1 MKTTDDETLW
11 ISSFD
16 QIRNWFTAKK
26 NKSNKYDSTVTAH
39 TQRSGV
45 QGAKNALKGS
55 RRVHF
60 SEDATE
66 ELAIPTVIKDV
77 QRQAP
82 VPTGGNIRPYHQ
94 SAFEDP
100 SEDGLEYIAHTAAP
114 DAVSEQ
120 QISNDFGFA
129 DLSGPKSPD
138 MRPESADVFP
148 VSADM
153 GSIPCSGE
161 SFGENMARQ
170 APRHLVRSQLVV
182 T

>member
-1 MKTTDDETLW
+1 MKTTHDET
-11 ISSFD
+11 FD

-26 NKSNKYDSTVTAH
+26 DGSNKYESTATAH

-60 SEDATE
+60 SEDAAE
-66 ELAIPTVIKDV
+66 EVAIPTVIKDV
-77 QRQAP
+77 ERQAAVVTP
-82 VPTGGNIRPYHQ
+82 VGNIRPYHQ

-114 DAVSEQ
+114 DAVSDQ

-129 DLSGPKSPD
+129 NLSGPISPD
-138 MRPESADVFP
+138 MRPKSADVLP
-148 VSADM
+148 VSADI
-153 GSIPCSGE
+153 GGIPCTGE
-161 SFGENMARQ
+161 SFGENMARL
-170 APRHLVRSQLVV
+170 APRHLFRSQLVV